1 MSVMDAALDP
11 TDPADPVPGS
21 PAHGSNAPGKEPDP
35 ATERMIERELRRL
48 RARRFADFGER
59 AVAGSIDL
67 LLAAIL
73 TAPPLALLLAVDELP
88 WGDAQL
94 KATADLMLSWVL
106 PALATIW
113 FWKRFGATPGKL
125 AGGLRIVDA
134 AGGELANWQ
143 LVARYLGYLI
153 AMVPL
158 GLGLLW
164 ILVDRRG
171 QGWHD
176 KIARTLVVRTDD

>member
-1 MSVMDAALDP
+1 MSGMDAALDP
-11 TDPADPVPGS
+11 TDPADP
-21 PAHGSNAPGKEPDP
+21 ARGSNAPGNGPDP
-35 ATERMIERELRRL
+35 ATTRMVEREMRSL
-48 RARRFADFGER
+48 RAQRYAGFGER
-59 AVAGSIDL
+59 AVAGMIDL
-67 LLAAIL
+67 MLAAIL

-106 PALATIW
+106 PAAATIW
-113 FWKRFGATPGKL
+113 FWRRFGATPGKL

-134 AGGELANWQ
+134 AGGELASWQ

-153 AMVPL
+153 AMAPL

>member
-1 MSVMDAALDP
+1 MSAPEATLDAA
-11 TDPADPVPGS
+11 PAPVDVPV
-21 PAHGSNAPGKEPDP
+21 AVPDP
-35 ATERMIERELRRL
+35 ATERMVERELRRL
-48 RARRFADFGER
+48 RAQRYADFGER
-59 AVAGSIDL
+59 AVAGVIDL
-67 LLAAIL
+67 MLEAIL
-73 TAPPLALLLAVDELP
+73 VAPALALLLALDELP

-94 KATADLMLSWVL
+94 KGAADLTLSWVL

-134 AGGELANWQ
+134 AGGQLATWQ
-143 LVARYLGYLI
+143 LVARYLGYVI
-153 AMVPL
+153 AIAPL

-176 KIARTLVVRTDD
+176 KIARTLVVRADD